1 MVEQVP
7 FGELGKLVGKT
18 FTSPWR
24 LVSQG
29 DVNLFAQATGDF
41 QWIHVDVE
49 RAKRESPFGGT
60 IAHGY
65 FSLALVPVL
74 LFETVEVT
82 DARAVLNY
90 GTNKV
95 RFPAPLLVGSRVRGV
110 FTITGVEPVPGGVQ
124 VTFGAVLEVEG
135 GSKPAM
141 AAEILF
147 RWLE

>member
-1 MVEQVP
+1 MAMVEQVP

-65 FSLALVPVL
+65 FSLALAQLPRCSDVCSS
-74 LFETVEVT
+74 T
-82 DARAVLNY
+82 
-90 GTNKV
+90 
-95 RFPAPLLVGSRVRGV
+95 
-110 FTITGVEPVPGGVQ
+110 
-124 VTFGAVLEVEG
+124 
-135 GSKPAM
+135 
-141 AAEILF
+141 
-147 RWLE
+147 